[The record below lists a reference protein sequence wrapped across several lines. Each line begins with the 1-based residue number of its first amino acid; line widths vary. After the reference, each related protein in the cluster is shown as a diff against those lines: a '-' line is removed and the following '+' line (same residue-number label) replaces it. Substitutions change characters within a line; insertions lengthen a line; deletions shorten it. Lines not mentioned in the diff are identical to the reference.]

1 MPLPDVVLAAIAH
14 PLRSRLVTAL
24 RHGGPSTATAL
35 ARTLGTNSGA
45 TSYHLRRL
53 EEVGAVAE
61 VGGGSGRERV
71 WATVELP
78 TPQEVGDSVDSAA
91 ALQWL
96 ERDYVQHAAEQTD
109 RWLDASPRWPAAW
122 RREAGT
128 RDAMVLVTA
137 EQLGA
142 LRTELADLFGR
153 YRRVGQG
160 NPNAKRVVVYTTA
173 VPLESA
179 APQTRR

>member
-1 MPLPDVVLAAIAH
+1 MPLPETVFAALAH

-24 RHGGPSTATAL
+24 RHGGPATATAL

-53 EEVGAVAE
+53 EEVGAVADT
-61 VGGGSGRERV
+61 GRGSGRERV
-71 WATVELP
+71 WQAAELP
-78 TPQEVGDSVDSAA
+78 SAQAVETPDSAA

-96 ERDYVQHAAEQTD
+96 EHDYVQHAAEQTD
-109 RWLDASPRWPAAW
+109 RWLDASPGWPAAW

-142 LRTELADLFGR
+142 LRAELAEVLAR
-153 YRRVGQG
+153 YRRTGQG

-173 VPLESA
+173 VPLEPA
-179 APQTRR
+179 APQNLR

>member
-1 MPLPDVVLAAIAH
+1 MPLPETVFAALAH

-24 RHGGPSTATAL
+24 RHGGPATATAL

-53 EEVGAVAE
+53 EEVGAVADT
-61 VGGGSGRERV
+61 GRGSGRERV
-71 WATVELP
+71 WQAADLPSPQGVE
-78 TPQEVGDSVDSAA
+78 TPDSAA

-96 ERDYVQHAAEQTD
+96 EHDYVQHAAEQTD
-109 RWLDASPRWPAAW
+109 RWLDASPGWPAAW

-142 LRTELADLFGR
+142 LRAELAEVLAR
-153 YRRVGQG
+153 YRRTGQG

-173 VPLESA
+173 VPLEPT
-179 APQTRR
+179 APQQAR

>member
-1 MPLPDVVLAAIAH
+1 MPLPETVFAALAH

-24 RHGGPSTATAL
+24 RHGGPATATAL

-53 EEVGAVAE
+53 EQVGAVADT
-61 VGGGSGRERV
+61 GRGSGRERV
-71 WATVELP
+71 WQAAELP
-78 TPQEVGDSVDSAA
+78 ANQGVETPDSAA

-96 ERDYVQHAAEQTD
+96 EHDYVQHAAEQTD
-109 RWLDASPRWPAAW
+109 RWLDASPGWPAAW

-142 LRTELADLFGR
+142 LRAELAEVLAR
-153 YRRVGQG
+153 YRRTGQG

-173 VPLESA
+173 VPLEPT
-179 APQTRR
+179 APQQAR

>member
-1 MPLPDVVLAAIAH
+1 MPLPETVFAALAH

-24 RHGGPSTATAL
+24 RHGGPATATAL

-142 LRTELADLFGR
+142 LRAELAEVLAR
-153 YRRVGQG
+153 YRRTGQG

-173 VPLESA
+173 VPLEPT
-179 APQTRR
+179 APQQAR